1 MISSLALWMQ
11 NIKGTFVEK
20 EPQFF
25 SAQMHDAWKQRQEFE
40 APPLASLDASI
51 ARLPPYSRGPNIAS
65 NEEMM
70 GCKLCS
76 QCNIWP
82 DLNDIK

>member
-1 MISSLALWMQ
+1 MISLISSLQQIQLCGWRTLTAR
-11 NIKGTFVEK
+11 
-20 EPQFF
+20 
-25 SAQMHDAWKQRQEFE
+25 MHDAWKQRQEFE

-70 GCKLCS
+70 GCKFCS
-76 QCNIWP
+76 QCNISP
-82 DLNDIK
+82 DLKDII